1 MINKNKY
8 EDKEDSRD
16 LSSRSSDFCTLLE
29 KTLPLGSQVL
39 RETPDEYK
47 ESLKDKEIKAME
59 DPNRGEL
66 ELEKEKVKCLRYL
79 LSIWIQ
85 KLQRLSADYANF
97 QKRTP
102 KHVAE
107 AIAYE
112 KEKIIKTLLPALDN
126 FAHTF
131 ANAHAAESVDAV
143 IKGVRI
149 IYDQIIDILKSH
161 GVEQLNALGKK
172 FDPSQHEAVLQKAE
186 PQQPDG
192 IVLEEPQKGY
202 KLNGHVIRASRVVVN
217 KLQKPEEKEQKPQT
231 TDVE

>member
-1 MINKNKY
+1 MKP
-8 EDKEDSRD
+8 KEEKKSEPEKAQEKQAPAEEK
-16 LSSRSSDFCTLLE
+16 LQTSS
-29 KTLPLGSQVL
+29 
-39 RETPDEYK
+39 
-47 ESLKDKEIKAME
+47 
-59 DPNRGEL
+59 EL
-66 ELEKEKVKCLRYL
+66 EELHRQLADLQKEKDELFAR
-79 LSIWIQ
+79 
-85 KLQRLSADYANF
+85 LQRLSADYANF

-112 KEKIIKTLLPALDN
+112 KEKLIKTLLPAMDN
-126 FAHTF
+126 FEHTF

-161 GVEQLNALGKK
+161 DVEQINALGKK

-202 KLNGHVIRASRVVVN
+202 KLNGRVIRASRVVVN
-217 KLQKPEEKEQKPQT
+217 KIPAEQKEQAEQKIEQIEEET
-231 TDVE
+231 TDTE